1 MTANQRWFQPI
12 LQALRSIETEEDLAR
27 HLETEDRRTEAAL
40 KLGPLPDD
48 LIAHLYAQTDPLALV
63 LRARLHIEDAL
74 DAMMARKFK
83 HSEVLLQGRSYSFS
97 VKMDLLRAANHL
109 DQKMY
114 SDLYQVSRL
123 RNSYAHHLSSD
134 IGEYDLSAFT
144 DCAGLKAV
152 MQKLPAPAARERL
165 NIFLF
170 RQIALQ
176 LLVRLTARHKLFPPK
191 PLLPKPAPEVV

>member
-1 MTANQRWFQPI
+1 MTANQRWFQPFI
-12 LQALRSIETEEDLAR
+12 KSLRQIGAEEDLAR
-27 HLETEDRRTEAAL
+27 HLAEEDRRTEEAL
-40 KLGPLPDD
+40 RSGLLPDA
-48 LIAHLYAQTDPLALV
+48 LVEHLYAQTDPLALV
-63 LRARLHIEDAL
+63 LRARLHLEEAL
-74 DAMMARKFK
+74 DAVMVRKFK

-114 SDLYQVSRL
+114 SDLYLVSRL

-134 IGEYDLSAFT
+134 IGEYDLSPFT
-144 DCAGLKAV
+144 GCAGLKAV
-152 MQKLPAPAARERL
+152 MPKFPAPAAREML

-176 LLVRLTARHKLFPPK
+176 LLVRLTLRHKLFPPK
-191 PLLPKPAPEVV
+191 PAPEAV